1 MKCFSES
8 YLTEEVYLISFGGK
22 GSNST
27 PSPKDKGH
35 SLGGQLE
42 RAGLGEKVEFA
53 AAGMDADG
61 SGSGSPPCAA
71 RSGLP
76 AESGQWGW
84 AGPGL
89 GGSPESGLS
98 SPASPRFLASG
109 SSGTSRRLSR
119 PTMAAPPA
127 RPRSA

>member
-42 RAGLGEKVEFA
+42 RAGLGEKVEFCKKSENNTCEVTA
-53 AAGMDADG
+53 LAY
-61 SGSGSPPCAA
+61 SVV
-71 RSGLP
+71 LP
-76 AESGQWGW
+76 VNV
-84 AGPGL
+84 
-89 GGSPESGLS
+89 
-98 SPASPRFLASG
+98 
-109 SSGTSRRLSR
+109 
-119 PTMAAPPA
+119 
-127 RPRSA
+127 